1 MIQMFLPIPLLAT
14 IIAILASVYAS
25 YTDITKGIIPNRL
38 TFPLIGV
45 GMVLNGIYAILIGD
59 LWYLILGLII
69 TGVIFGLG
77 YIFWKMGAWAGGDV
91 KLFTALAALLPFYPA
106 VVSYQVFSHTF
117 PMEAAYP
124 FPLTVIINSILSML
138 PFLLIYVLFVAMR
151 TKPHLLGELL
161 SPIKEWQ
168 KNLVTTLLITS
179 AVTIS
184 VLVVQVINYP
194 NLILY
199 LILIYLLVFLISKL
213 PKYVKAGLIAVAVF
227 YSFYTYFQVTLMGI
241 ITLLLTLIAIGMVR
255 KLLTSV
261 SREALQDDYPVEG
274 LEEGMILAYKLYQTN
289 DEVEWDEKGFFTKI
303 KETFAKK
310 DLTLISRPPGK
321 LVISSLAAGL
331 TKDDIKLLK
340 KLRKE
345 GKIKEEVRIKR
356 GVPFAPSILI
366 GLLLSLFIGDL
377 AFIIQQLLFNVLY

>member
-1 MIQMFLPIPLLAT
+1 MFLPIPLLAT

-45 GMVLNGIYAILIGD
+45 GMILNGIYAILIGD

>member
-1 MIQMFLPIPLLAT
+1 MFLPIPLLAT

-199 LILIYLLVFLISKL
+199 LILIYLIVFLISKL

-331 TKDDIKLLK
+331 TRDDIKLLK

>member
-289 DEVEWDEKGFFTKI
+289 GEVEWDEKGFFTKI

-310 DLTLISRPPGK
+310 DLTLISHPPGK

>member
-45 GMVLNGIYAILIGD
+45 GMILNGIYAILIGD

-124 FPLTVIINSILSML
+124 FPFTVIINSILSML

-289 DEVEWDEKGFFTKI
+289 GEVEWDEKGFFTKI

>member
-45 GMVLNGIYAILIGD
+45 GMILNGIYAILIGD

-124 FPLTVIINSILSML
+124 FPFTVIINSILSML

-199 LILIYLLVFLISKL
+199 LILIYLIVFLISKL

-310 DLTLISRPPGK
+310 DLTLISHPPGK